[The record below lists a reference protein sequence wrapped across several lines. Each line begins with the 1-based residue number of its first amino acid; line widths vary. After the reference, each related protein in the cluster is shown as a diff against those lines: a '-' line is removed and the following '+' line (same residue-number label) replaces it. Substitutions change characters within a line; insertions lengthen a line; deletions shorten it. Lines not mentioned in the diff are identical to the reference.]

1 MRKTNGP
8 GGCQN
13 DSSNSSKK
21 TNPRTLTHAQH
32 DLLEFA
38 CPLDVPH
45 LVRGLKLLHDTA
57 LYHAHG
63 IIDEPEKDALHT
75 AKLLWEHLEAIKE

>member
-1 MRKTNGP
+1 MSTQNG
-8 GGCQN
+8 QN
-13 DSSNSSKK
+13 CPHCKK
-21 TNPRTLTHAQH
+21 SRENEENCCSLTQAQH
-32 DLLEFA
+32 DLLEFV

-75 AKLLWEHLEAIKE
+75 AKLLWEHLEAIKD